1 MVCRWVY
8 RRVYSGVYRRVYL
21 VAVHG
26 SLWHFLWSSQQW
38 SFPID
43 CAWFTAEFT
52 ASQIGLTAE
61 FTFCGHDRAGFNA
74 EFTAWFAAE
83 FTAEFTAVLTAEFTL
98 LPSMGHCGISFGRRS
113 SDLSRSYLEQAV
125 RVFIGAALH
134 APPGHPWFFLVALMG
149 FEVGFTLTAFAS
161 LMSPA

>member
-1 MVCRWVY
+1 MDT
-8 RRVYSGVYRRVYL
+8 SGL
-21 VAVHG
+21 PSWAPTSASTHSMHTAVDCG
-26 SLWHFLWSSQQW
+26 CWRQNLAATLIGLTSEFTFLGH
-38 SFPID
+38 D

-61 FTFCGHDRAGFNA
+61 FTFCGQDRAGSNA
-74 EFTAWFAAE
+74 EFTAWFAAG
-83 FTAEFTAVLTAEFTL
+83 FTAGFTAVFTAEFTL

-134 APPGHPWFFLVALMG
+134 APPGHP
-149 FEVGFTLTAFAS
+149 
-161 LMSPA
+161 